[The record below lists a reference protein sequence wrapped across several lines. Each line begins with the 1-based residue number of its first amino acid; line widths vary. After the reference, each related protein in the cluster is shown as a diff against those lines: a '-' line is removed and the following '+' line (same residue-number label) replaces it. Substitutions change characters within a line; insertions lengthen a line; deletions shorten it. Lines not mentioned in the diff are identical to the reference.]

1 MVGKKLKNH
10 QDSYYEENTIF
21 ISAEEL
27 HKWIEIMFLENEEMK
42 IDFERMRESNK
53 HIFWNLIYYFNDYHL
68 PFEFMLPYEDTKTF
82 DMQYEELKRTAAL
95 VKVQIQKDRIDEDL
109 VPLSPRQ
116 SSPMQQQT
124 SSRLTSNVT

>member
-10 QDSYYEENTIF
+10 KDSYYEENTIF

-42 IDFERMRESNK
+42 IDFEKMRESNK

-68 PFEFMLPYEDTKTF
+68 PFEFLLPYEDTKTF

-109 VPLSPRQ
+109 VPLSPPQ
-116 SSPMQQQT
+116 
-124 SSRLTSNVT
+124 